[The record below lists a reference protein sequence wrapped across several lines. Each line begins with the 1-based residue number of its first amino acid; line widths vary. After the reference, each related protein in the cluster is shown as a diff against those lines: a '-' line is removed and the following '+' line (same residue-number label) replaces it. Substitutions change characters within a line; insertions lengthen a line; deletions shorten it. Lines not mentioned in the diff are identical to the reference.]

1 MNRMLIAAL
10 VFGLIAI
17 TATAARAGGGT
28 GAEGGEDAFAR
39 ALAAYDSGRYGDAA
53 GTWARLAED
62 GNVDAMAALAGLYR
76 QGLGVPRDAARAAAL
91 YRRAGLAGH
100 VMSQANLGEMLS
112 KGEGISHS
120 EILAFSWFRL
130 AAEGGNAWAGQ
141 KAAEIWARLGSD
153 QRLQA
158 CQNLTRLK
166 KIYQRVANP
175 LAPGC

>member
-10 VFGLIAI
+10 VFGLTAI

-53 GTWARLAED
+53 GTWARLAEN

-76 QGLGVPRDAARAAAL
+76 QGLGVPRDAGRAAAL

-100 VMSQANLGEMLS
+100 VIAQANLGEMLAQ
-112 KGEGISHS
+112 GIGVPRDPGRAWAW
-120 EILAFSWFRL
+120 LRR
-130 AAEGGNAWAGQ
+130 AADGGNAWAEGRA
-141 KAAEIWARLGSD
+141 KDVWDGLTIAARGRATAVLAGLRRQRPAR
-153 QRLQA
+153 
-158 CQNLTRLK
+158 
-166 KIYQRVANP
+166 P
-175 LAPGC
+175 

>member
-10 VFGLIAI
+10 VFGLAAI

-28 GAEGGEDAFAR
+28 GAEGREDAFAR

-53 GTWARLAED
+53 GTWARLAEN

-100 VMSQANLGEMLS
+100 VIAQVNLGEMLAQ
-112 KGEGISHS
+112 GIGVARDPGRAWAW
-120 EILAFSWFRL
+120 LRR
-130 AAEGGNAWAGQ
+130 AADGGNAWAEGRA
-141 KAAEIWARLGSD
+141 KDVWDGLTIAARGRATAVLAGLRRQRPAR
-153 QRLQA
+153 
-158 CQNLTRLK
+158 
-166 KIYQRVANP
+166 P
-175 LAPGC
+175 

>member
-10 VFGLIAI
+10 VFGLAAI

-28 GAEGGEDAFAR
+28 GAGGGEDGFAR

-53 GTWARLAED
+53 GTWARLAEN

-100 VMSQANLGEMLS
+100 VIAQANLGEMLAQ
-112 KGEGISHS
+112 GIGVPRDPGRAWAW
-120 EILAFSWFRL
+120 LRR
-130 AAEGGNAWAGQ
+130 AADGGNAWAEGRA
-141 KAAEIWARLGSD
+141 KDVWDGLTIAARGRATAVLAGLRRERAAR
-153 QRLQA
+153 
-158 CQNLTRLK
+158 
-166 KIYQRVANP
+166 P
-175 LAPGC
+175 